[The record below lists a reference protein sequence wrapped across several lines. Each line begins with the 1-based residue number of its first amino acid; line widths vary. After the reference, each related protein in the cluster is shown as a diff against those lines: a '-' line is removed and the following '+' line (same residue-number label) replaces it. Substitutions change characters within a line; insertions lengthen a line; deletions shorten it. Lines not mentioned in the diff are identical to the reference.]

1 MLTAAAGRYH
11 QFTRAPDQAVEGV
24 LSQVPGSELSATSPT
39 LLGVATGDHVVVGL
53 DQSLTS
59 SVRLGLQAYVKR
71 FTGVLGTAD
80 DRRSSGVDL
89 RLRGGGPTRD
99 AWLGYALN
107 WSWQDSPQTGT
118 SERFVGRHLM
128 SAGYRGAL
136 AGPFG
141 IEARLAFSDG
151 LPLTEIPLD
160 LGSEVTAPDRPLEP
174 GIDEVPALAGN
185 ADDFFRV
192 DLEIFGEWDAP
203 MGSGRVRPYVRIINA
218 LDRRDALFYYF
229 EPWRDPEITPLAR
242 QSFLPIVGL
251 AWSF

>member
-1 MLTAAAGRYH
+1 
-11 QFTRAPDQAVEGV
+11 VEGV
-24 LSQVPGSELSATSPT
+24 LAQVPGSDLSATAPT
-39 LLGVATGDHVVVGL
+39 LLDVATGDHVVIGL

-71 FTGVLGTAD
+71 FTGVLGSDET
-80 DRRSSGVDL
+80 RRSSGVDL
-89 RLRGGGPTRD
+89 RLRGGGARRD

-107 WSWQDSPQTGT
+107 WSWQDSPQKGS

-128 SAGYRGAL
+128 SAGYRGPL
-136 AGPFG
+136 AGPLR
-141 IEARLAFSDG
+141 IAARLAFSDG
-151 LPLTEIPLD
+151 LPLTGIPLD
-160 LGSEVTAPDRPLEP
+160 LDSELASPEPPLEP
-174 GIDEVPALAGN
+174 GIDDVPALTGN

-192 DLEIFGEWDAP
+192 DLEVFGEWDAP
-203 MGSGRVRPYVRIINA
+203 MGSGRVRPYLRIINA